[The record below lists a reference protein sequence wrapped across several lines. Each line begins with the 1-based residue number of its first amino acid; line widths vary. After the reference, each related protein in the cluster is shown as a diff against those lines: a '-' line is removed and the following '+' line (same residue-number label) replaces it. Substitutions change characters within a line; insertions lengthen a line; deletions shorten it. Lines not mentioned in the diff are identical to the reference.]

1 MGVEAFAA
9 ELAVEGFDEGIIR
22 WLARPREVQ
31 FDTALV
37 GPEIEVAGDE
47 LRSLVDPDRP
57 RIAD

>member
-9 ELAVEGFDEGIIR
+9 ELAVERLDEGVIR
-22 WLARPREVQ
+22 WLARPGEVQ
-31 FDTALV
+31 LDAALI
-37 GPEIEVAGDE
+37 GPQVEIAGDE